1 MARSLRFR
9 VIILQICPIFRSQT
23 PVSPIFPSY
32 SMSNRTCER
41 IINCFTLLKIPD
53 NTVKERRLI
62 IIGKKYLTDKIIC
75 LQWIKYFPSTA
86 GVAKDRHDHWYNLLI
101 RWICCFILWTQ
112 SAVSGPFQCL
122 YHGYCMHQ
130 NIETVSTYM
139 WMLLNT
145 IVDIIKWMIY
155 GNGNLVDRTD
165 GGVRNID
172 MYGSYS
178 YHEKCV
184 GYCMVYSVQR
194 EQKTK
199 SRGLNGLKL
208 EVWPGG
214 QRYLFL
220 SNLLHF
226 LLNQF
231 FLVILVNLVNLEIPG
246 EYWDSGK
253 SGYILW
259 SWWIWWLWWLCLTWC
274 FLWSWLMVNL
284 GKHHLTEKR

>member
-1 MARSLRFR
+1 
-9 VIILQICPIFRSQT
+9 
-23 PVSPIFPSY
+23 
-32 SMSNRTCER
+32 
-41 IINCFTLLKIPD
+41 
-53 NTVKERRLI
+53 
-62 IIGKKYLTDKIIC
+62 
-75 LQWIKYFPSTA
+75 
-86 GVAKDRHDHWYNLLI
+86 
-101 RWICCFILWTQ
+101 
-112 SAVSGPFQCL
+112 
-122 YHGYCMHQ
+122 
-130 NIETVSTYM
+130 
-139 WMLLNT
+139 
-145 IVDIIKWMIY
+145 MIY

-208 EVWPGG
+208 VWPGG
-214 QRYLFL
+214 QRCFL

-246 EYWDSGK
+246 EY
-253 SGYILW
+253 
-259 SWWIWWLWWLCLTWC
+259 
-274 FLWSWLMVNL
+274 
-284 GKHHLTEKR
+284 